1 MNKSDNNIKTLFTQ
15 KPHVKTTELLGFLEN
30 IYPGTNEASL
40 RWHIHKLKDQGIIKQ
55 LGRGL
60 YSLNSKPGF
69 DPSISTTLRK
79 LYNETARNF
88 PFINLCIWDSRW
100 FNEFML
106 HQAFKHYLVVEV
118 EKEAVESVFYRLT
131 EKHKNIFFN
140 PGQEIYDK
148 YIASLDEATI
158 IIPLI
163 SESPL
168 RQSQKINI
176 PSLEKLLVDCLT
188 NDNLFRAQQ
197 NDLKYIFQTAFEK
210 YDLNAGKM
218 KRYAKRR
225 NQGQKLEELMNK
237 YSAKNSH

>member
-1 MNKSDNNIKTLFTQ
+1 MNKTENIKTLFTH
-15 KPHVKTTELLGFLEN
+15 KPYVKTTELLGFLEN
-30 IYPGTNEASL
+30 IYPGTNEAAR
-40 RWHIHKLKDQGIIKQ
+40 RWHIHKLKNQGIIKQ
-55 LGRGL
+55 IGRGL
-60 YSLNSKPGF
+60 FSLNSKSSF
-69 DPSISTTLRK
+69 DPAISTSLRK
-79 LYNETARNF
+79 LYNETARSF
-88 PFINLCIWDSRW
+88 PFINFCAWDSRW

-118 EKEAVESVFYRLT
+118 EKEAAESVFYRLT
-131 EKHKNIFFN
+131 EKHKNIFYN
-140 PGQEIYDK
+140 PGPEIYDK
-148 YIASLDEATI
+148 YIASLDESI
-158 IIPLI
+158 IVIPLI

-197 NDLKYIFQTAFEK
+197 NDLEYIFQATFEK

-225 NQGQKLEELMNK
+225 NQGQKLEELINK
-237 YSAKNSH
+237 YSAKNAF